1 MKSKSEIIFV
11 DSIDDDMCRILVGD
25 SAVPADFP
33 LILLPAGACEGDFF
47 LITITPRPD
56 LKKRAGEETLKL
68 LEDLGDNP

>member
-1 MKSKSEIIFV
+1 MKNKSEIIFV

-33 LILLPAGACEGDFF
+33 LLLLPDGACEGDFF

-56 LKKRAGEETLKL
+56 LKKRARDESLKL

>member
-25 SAVPADFP
+25 SAVPTDFP
-33 LILLPAGACEGDFF
+33 LLLLPAGTCEGDF
-47 LITITPRPD
+47 LLVTITPRPD
-56 LKKRAGEETLKL
+56 LKKQAIEESIKL